1 MKLKRI
7 TELRRAL
14 EKGLVYPHMVEE
26 CLNEIEALREIF
38 YTYAD
43 HTQECRLVT
52 SKPSQCVCKFIETRD
67 ALEE

>member
-1 MKLKRI
+1 MNLKRI
-7 TELRRAL
+7 SELRRAVG
-14 EKGLVYPHMVEE
+14 KGMTYPHMVEE
-26 CLNEIEALREIF
+26 CLNEIEALRLTF